1 MANDFRRV
9 VQNGE
14 YRYIDLEP
22 VPRPQDVRRM
32 EARRRIEELKEKR
45 RLYKEYEL

>member
-9 VQNGE
+9 AQNGE
-14 YRYIDLEP
+14 YREP
-22 VPRPQDVRRM
+22 VPPPQDVRRM

-45 RLYKEYEL
+45 RLDKEYEL